1 MMCIVLLKNIKV
13 LKEALDWK
21 YKVENANKNKVHSL
35 VDFWILRLSIQW
47 LL

>member
-13 LKEALDWK
+13 LKEALDRK
-21 YKVENANKNKVHSL
+21 YNVENADKKKVRSL
-35 VDFWILRLSIQW
+35 VDFWILRLSIQG